1 VGYPSPVPRLPRAA
15 LHWAL
20 LFTLAPPAAADSPLS
35 RLAAALA
42 DEIARTAH
50 GRPVEIGTIEDR
62 TGRGAAFVLD
72 LRTLLLSRLEGR
84 LSADPS
90 PRLRV
95 EPVLM
100 EAPLRLVVSARVVSE
115 PEGSLVDVISVSVPT
130 DPAVLPLSPARPPL
144 GRSGFETVASSRT
157 PPLEGP
163 VVALALLSDDRVLV
177 LQPEALGLYRF
188 EDSRLVRQ
196 AQRPLPG
203 PFEAVRMPG
212 GLLLATEGGLVWAV
226 TSRSPRASLFAVDDG
241 GRRLGERLV
250 ADALPW
256 PGSPGGLRFRPGTN
270 LLEGTLEGLGAGP
283 FLAVT
288 DAAAGAAVD
297 PEGRLRVYAPDG
309 PRSSSL
315 RSGAGLACLW
325 KGVLAAASAAPP
337 GAADAILILERGDR
351 DWTLADS
358 LPVPGAVRALAALV
372 RGDTARLLA
381 ALEDPGGETYLLLLD
396 LRRTT
401 S

>member
-1 VGYPSPVPRLPRAA
+1 VPRHLRAA
-15 LHWAL
+15 LPWAL
-20 LFTLAPPAAADSPLS
+20 VFAFALSAAADSPLS

-42 DEIARTAH
+42 DEIARTAQ
-50 GRPVEIGTIEDR
+50 GRPVEIGNIEDR

-72 LRTLLLSRLEGR
+72 LRSLLLARLEGR
-84 LSADPS
+84 LSAGPS

-100 EAPLRLVVSARVVSE
+100 EAPLRLVVSARLVSE

-130 DPAVLPLSPARPPL
+130 DPAVLPLSPARPPA
-144 GRSGFETVASSRT
+144 GRSGFETVSSSRT
-157 PPLEGP
+157 PPLQGP
-163 VVALALLSDDRVLV
+163 VVGLALIGDDRLLVLEPEALAL
-177 LQPEALGLYRF
+177 YRW

-203 PFEAVRMPG
+203 PFETVRMPG
-212 GLLLATEGGLVWAV
+212 GLLLVTEGGLVWAI
-226 TSRSPRASLFAVDDG
+226 TSRSPRASLFAVEDG

-270 LLEGTLEGLGAGP
+270 LLEGNLEGLGGGP

-288 DAAAGAAVD
+288 EARAGVAVAPD
-297 PEGRLRVYAPDG
+297 GRLRVSAPDG
-309 PRSSSL
+309 PRSSGL
-315 RSGAGLACLW
+315 RSGPGLACLW
-325 KGVLAAASAAPP
+325 SGILAAASAAPP
-337 GAADAILILERGDR
+337 GAADAIQILERGER
-351 DWTLADS
+351 DLGLADS
-358 LPVPGAVRALAALV
+358 LPVPGAVRALAASV
-372 RGDTARLLA
+372 HGETARLVA
-381 ALEDPGGETYLLLLD
+381 ALEAPGGETYLLLLD

-401 S
+401 P

>member
-1 VGYPSPVPRLPRAA
+1 MGYPSPVPRFPRAA
-15 LHWAL
+15 LPWAL
-20 LFTLAPPAAADSPLS
+20 IFALARPAAADSPLS
-35 RLAAALA
+35 RLATALA
-42 DEIARTAH
+42 DEIARTAQ
-50 GRPVEIGTIEDR
+50 GRPVEIGSIEDR

-72 LRTLLLSRLEGR
+72 LRNLLLSRLEGR
-84 LSADPS
+84 LSAGS
-90 PRLRV
+90 SSRLRV

-130 DPAVLPLSPARPPL
+130 DPAVLPLSPARPPA
-144 GRSGFETVASSRT
+144 GRSGFETVSSSRT

-163 VVALALLSDDRVLV
+163 VVGLALLSDDRVLV
-177 LQPEALGLYRF
+177 LQAEALGLYRL
-188 EDSRLVRQ
+188 EDSRLVRL

-203 PFEAVRMPG
+203 PLEPVRLPG

-226 TSRSPRASLFAVDDG
+226 TSRSPRASLFAVEEG

-270 LLEGTLEGLGAGP
+270 LLEGSLEGLGPGP

-288 DAAAGAAVD
+288 DAAAGVAVD
-297 PEGRLRVYAPDG
+297 PDGRLRVSAPDG
-309 PRSSSL
+309 PRSSGL
-315 RSGAGLACLW
+315 RSGTGLASLW
-325 KGVLAAASAAPP
+325 KGILAAASASPP
-337 GAADAILILERGDR
+337 GATDAILILERGER
-351 DWTLADS
+351 EWILADS
-358 LPVPGAVRALAALV
+358 LPVPGAVRALAASV
-372 RGDTARLLA
+372 HGDTARLVA

>member
-1 VGYPSPVPRLPRAA
+1 VGYPSPVPRPSRAA
-15 LHWAL
+15 LSWAL
-20 LFTLAPPAAADSPLS
+20 LFALARPAAADSPLS

-42 DEIARTAH
+42 DEIARIAQ
-50 GRPVEIGTIEDR
+50 GRPVEVGTIEDR

-72 LRTLLLSRLEGR
+72 LRSLLLSRLEGR
-84 LSADPS
+84 LSTGPGS
-90 PRLRV
+90 RLRV

-115 PEGSLVDVISVSVPT
+115 PEGSLVDVISVSAPT
-130 DPAVLPLSPARPPL
+130 DPAVLPLSPVRPPP

-163 VVALALLSDDRVLV
+163 VVGLALLSDDRVLV
-177 LQPEALGLYRF
+177 LQTESLGLYRW

-212 GLLLATEGGLVWAV
+212 GLVLATEGGLVWAV
-226 TSRSPRASLFAVDDG
+226 TSRSPRASLFAVEEG

-270 LLEGTLEGLGAGP
+270 LLEGTLEGLGSGP

-288 DAAAGAAVD
+288 DAPVGVAVD
-297 PEGRLRVYAPDG
+297 PEGRLRVSTPEG
-309 PRSSSL
+309 PRASGL
-315 RSGAGLACLW
+315 RSGTGLACLW
-325 KGVLAAASAAPP
+325 RGFLAAASAAPP
-337 GAADAILILERGDR
+337 GAADAILILERRER
-351 DWTLADS
+351 DLSLADS
-358 LPVPGAVRALAALV
+358 LPVPGVVRALAASV
-372 RGDTARLLA
+372 HGDTARLVA
-381 ALEDPGGETYLLLLD
+381 ALEDPGGETYLLFLD